1 MNFMREINKQNT
13 IKNIT
18 IGDIAEELGYSKTT
32 ISRAISGK
40 GRIGAETKQKVQDYI
55 REHNYKPN
63 VIAKGL
69 AQSKTYNIGVILPAD
84 ANLIEI
90 PFFQSCLMGI
100 CEVAAGLD
108 YDVVVT
114 TVTEDDITLL
124 KRLIDNQKVDGI
136 VLTRSL
142 VNDLPV
148 RYLKDAGMPV
158 VLIGSNE
165 DDSIIQIDS
174 NHIAGCCELTTILL
188 RSGSERMALL
198 AGNQNHIVNRNRLE
212 GFVKAH
218 RDLNRIVDDS
228 LIFRGMTNNIMI
240 QKAVGQIVERG
251 ADCIVCSDDFICSRV
266 LAGLEEMNCP
276 VPQKIKVA
284 SFYNSVQLETH
295 NPPITALSIDVK
307 ELGIT
312 AGRHLIQMI
321 AGETVDHKSL
331 INYEIILKR
340 STN

>member
-1 MNFMREINKQNT
+1 MRDINKQNAS
-13 IKNIT
+13 KSIT
-18 IGDIAEELGYSKTT
+18 IGDIAEELGLSKTT

-40 GRIGAETKQKVQDYI
+40 GRIGADTKQKVQDYI
-55 REHNYKPN
+55 RERNYKPN

-100 CEVAAGLD
+100 CEAAAGLD

-142 VNDLPV
+142 VNDMPV
-148 RYLKDAGMPV
+148 KYLKDTGMPV

-165 DDSIIQIDS
+165 DDSILQIDS
-174 NHIAGCCELTTILL
+174 NHIAGCCELTSILL
-188 RSGSERMALL
+188 KSGCEHMALL

-212 GFVKAH
+212 GFLKAH
-218 RDLNRIVDDS
+218 RDLNMVVEDS
-228 LIFRGMTNNIMI
+228 MIFRDMTNNIVI
-240 QKAVGQIVERG
+240 QKAVSQIIDRG
-251 ADCIVCSDDFICSRV
+251 VDCIVCSDDFICSRA
-266 LAGLEEMNCP
+266 LAKLEEMNWP
-276 VPQKIKVA
+276 IPQKVKVA
-284 SFYNSVQLETH
+284 SFYNSAQLESH

-312 AGRHLIQMI
+312 AGKHLIQMI

-331 INYEIILKR
+331 INYEIVLKR

>member
-13 IKNIT
+13 TKNIT

-40 GRIGAETKQKVQDYI
+40 GRIGAETKQRVQDYI

-69 AQSKTYNIGVILPAD
+69 AHSKTYNIGVILPAD

-90 PFFQSCLMGI
+90 PFFQSCLLGI

-124 KRLIDNQKVDGI
+124 KRLVDNQKVDGI

-142 VNDLPV
+142 VNDMPV
-148 RYLKDAGMPV
+148 RYLKDTGMPV

-188 RSGSERMALL
+188 RSGIERMALL

-212 GFVKAH
+212 GFIKAH
-218 RDLNRIVDDS
+218 RDLHRTADDS
-228 LIFRGMTNNIMI
+228 MIFRDMTNNFII
-240 QKAVGQIVERG
+240 QKAVTQIVERG
-251 ADCIVCSDDFICSRV
+251 VDCIVCSDDFICSRV
-266 LAGLEEMNCP
+266 LAKLEEMNCP
-276 VPQKIKVA
+276 VPEKIKVA

-321 AGETVDHKSL
+321 AGENVDHKSL

>member
-188 RSGSERMALL
+188 RSGRERMALL

>member
-1 MNFMREINKQNT
+1 MRETNKLNVS
-13 IKNIT
+13 KSIT
-18 IGDIAEELGYSKTT
+18 IGDIAEELGLSKTT

-100 CEVAAGLD
+100 CEAAAGLD

-124 KRLIDNQKVDGI
+124 KRLVNNQKVDGI
-136 VLTRSL
+136 ILTRSL
-142 VNDLPV
+142 VNDMPV
-148 RYLKDAGMPV
+148 RYLKETEMPV

-165 DDSIIQIDS
+165 EDSIIQIDS
-174 NHIAGCCELTTILL
+174 NHTAGCSELTSILL
-188 RSGSERMALL
+188 KSGCERMALL
-198 AGNQNHIVNRNRLE
+198 AGNQNHMVNRNRLE
-212 GFVKAH
+212 GFMKAH
-218 RDLNRIVDDS
+218 RDLNLIADES
-228 LIFRGMTNNIMI
+228 MIFRDMTNNIVI
-240 QKAVGQIVERG
+240 QKAVSQIIDRG
-251 ADCIVCSDDFICSRV
+251 VDCIVCSDDFICSRV
-266 LAGLEEMNCP
+266 LAKLEEMNCS
-276 VPQKIKVA
+276 VPQKVKVA
-284 SFYNSVQLETH
+284 SFYNSAQLETH
-295 NPPITALSIDVK
+295 NPPITALSINVK

-312 AGRHLIQMI
+312 AGKHLIQMI
-321 AGETVDHKSL
+321 AGETVDHKAL

>member
-1 MNFMREINKQNT
+1 MKEMNKQNAS
-13 IKNIT
+13 KNIT
-18 IGDIAEELGYSKTT
+18 IGDIAEELGLSKTT

-40 GRIGAETKQKVQDYI
+40 GRIGSDTVQKVQDYI

-84 ANLIEI
+84 ANIIEI

-100 CEVAAGLD
+100 CEAAASMD

-124 KRLIDNQKVDGI
+124 KRLINNQKVDGV

-142 VNDLPV
+142 VNDTPA
-148 RYLKDAGMPV
+148 RYLKETGIPV
-158 VLIGSNE
+158 VLIGWNE

-174 NHIAGCCELTTILL
+174 NHIAGCSELTSILL
-188 RSGSERMALL
+188 KSGCEHMALL
-198 AGNQNHIVNRNRLE
+198 AGNQNHMVNRNRYE
-212 GFVKAH
+212 GFLKAH
-218 RDLNRIVDDS
+218 RDLNRNVDDS
-228 LIFRGMTNNIMI
+228 LVFLDMNNKLLISR
-240 QKAVGQIVERG
+240 AVSQSMERG

-266 LAGLEEMNCP
+266 LAKLEEDNVK
-276 VPQKIKVA
+276 VPDMVKVA
-284 SFYNSVQLETH
+284 SFYNSAQLESH
-295 NPPITALSIDVK
+295 NPPITALTINVK

-312 AGRHLIQMI
+312 AGKHLIEMI
-321 AGETVDHKSL
+321 SGETVVNKSL
-331 INYEIILKR
+331 INYEIVLKK
-340 STN
+340 STS

>member
-1 MNFMREINKQNT
+1 MREMNKQNAS
-13 IKNIT
+13 KNIT
-18 IGDIAEELGYSKTT
+18 IGDIADELGLSKTT

-40 GRIGAETKQKVQDYI
+40 GRIGNDTKQKVQDYI

-69 AQSKTYNIGVILPAD
+69 AQSRTYNIGVILPAD

-100 CEVAAGLD
+100 CEAAAGLD

-114 TVTEDDITLL
+114 TTTEDDITLL
-124 KRLIDNQKVDGI
+124 KRLINNQKVDGI
-136 VLTRSL
+136 ILTRSL
-142 VNDLPV
+142 VNDMPAK
-148 RYLKDAGMPV
+148 YLKEAAIPA

-165 DDSIIQIDS
+165 EDSIIQIDS

-188 RSGSERMALL
+188 RSGCEHMALL

-212 GFVKAH
+212 GFLKAH
-218 RDLNRIVDDS
+218 RDLNMAVDDS
-228 LIFRGMTNNIMI
+228 MIFRDMTNNIVI
-240 QKAVGQIVERG
+240 QKAVGQIIERG
-251 ADCIVCSDDFICSRV
+251 ADCIICSDDFICSRV
-266 LAGLEEMNCP
+266 LAKLEEMNWS
-276 VPQKIKVA
+276 VPEKVKVA
-284 SFYNSVQLETH
+284 SFYNSAQLETH

-312 AGRHLIQMI
+312 AGKHLIQMI
-321 AGETVDHKSL
+321 EGEVVDHKSL
-331 INYEIILKR
+331 INYEIVLKR
-340 STN
+340 STY